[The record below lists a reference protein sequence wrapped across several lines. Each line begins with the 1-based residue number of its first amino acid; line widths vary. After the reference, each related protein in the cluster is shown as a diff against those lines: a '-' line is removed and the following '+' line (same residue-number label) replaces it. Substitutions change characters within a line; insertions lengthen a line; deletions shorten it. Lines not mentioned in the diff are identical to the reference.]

1 MGKYKTT
8 QEKKKEIEE
17 LTKQKNQEVKDFFKD
32 PEKLKEYIEFSN
44 NFYNYSVRNSILIQK
59 QFTGAQAVGSFK
71 FWKDKGFPV
80 QKGEKGIKILAP
92 YKYQTFLRE
101 KENGEKKRTPLKYA
115 TKKEKEE
122 IEKGNIEVRE
132 NIGYRKGTVFDISQ
146 TNATQK
152 DLPEL
157 FPNKWIDGNVDNYEE
172 MYQSLEKLAQKM
184 NTPIIEPLHELGVS
198 KGAFVIYDQRN
209 EQGNLEQKQGI
220 ELNPRNGQRQ
230 NVKTLIHELAH
241 AKLHNP
247 KKEKERKENDGKP
260 LNHSEKEFQ
269 AEMTAFTVCSYFN
282 IDTSD
287 YSLQYLHTYAEE
299 HQEIDDRIKLLEE
312 VKQTAHTFI
321 DHLEKDLEEVK
332 KDIHEQTQQIDNK
345 NNMEHLKDKY
355 GDIQVIKDGTIKQ
368 ISELTVGE
376 FEDTFTDYHDRNLFE
391 YAEHYQLEKEKIIN
405 QVNDSETNW
414 RKNGD
419 NIKLVDENI
428 NKTYAYVRWSETD
441 IKQNLMPIE
450 EMDQELAKKNVEDFS
465 LGNYHKTKIDMIVPQ
480 KDGVQIHTL
489 DRIDLSDGIYKD
501 LKTHIGNQD

>member
-1 MGKYKTT
+1 
-8 QEKKKEIEE
+8 
-17 LTKQKNQEVKDFFKD
+17 
-32 PEKLKEYIEFSN
+32 
-44 NFYNYSVRNSILIQK
+44 
-59 QFTGAQAVGSFK
+59 
-71 FWKDKGFPV
+71 
-80 QKGEKGIKILAP
+80 
-92 YKYQTFLRE
+92 
-101 KENGEKKRTPLKYA
+101 
-115 TKKEKEE
+115 
-122 IEKGNIEVRE
+122 
-132 NIGYRKGTVFDISQ
+132 
-146 TNATQK
+146 
-152 DLPEL
+152 
-157 FPNKWIDGNVDNYEE
+157 
-172 MYQSLEKLAQKM
+172 
-184 NTPIIEPLHELGVS
+184 
-198 KGAFVIYDQRN
+198 
-209 EQGNLEQKQGI
+209 
-220 ELNPRNGQRQ
+220 
-230 NVKTLIHELAH
+230 
-241 AKLHNP
+241 
-247 KKEKERKENDGKP
+247 
-260 LNHSEKEFQ
+260 
-269 AEMTAFTVCSYFN
+269 
-282 IDTSD
+282 
-287 YSLQYLHTYAEE
+287 
-299 HQEIDDRIKLLEE
+299 LLEE

-501 LKTHIGNQD
+501 LKTHIGNQDIGKYIPDNPTYLNEIYSEANLTKKAEEIYEKNISLGVKDKPDKRNMEQSNRNIRTIEKFCVDNNILTKKRLSEISDNVRSEYLQHNEARDTTNKMVNLQGYYKKYSDLLKKEKEGELTEEKVVNRLNAENTYEKSKKDLLENSNITKEDIKKMERKVDQKETQRTQEKVVHLKQSKKKGGGLSM

>member
-1 MGKYKTT
+1 
-8 QEKKKEIEE
+8 
-17 LTKQKNQEVKDFFKD
+17 
-32 PEKLKEYIEFSN
+32 
-44 NFYNYSVRNSILIQK
+44 
-59 QFTGAQAVGSFK
+59 
-71 FWKDKGFPV
+71 
-80 QKGEKGIKILAP
+80 
-92 YKYQTFLRE
+92 
-101 KENGEKKRTPLKYA
+101 
-115 TKKEKEE
+115 
-122 IEKGNIEVRE
+122 
-132 NIGYRKGTVFDISQ
+132 
-146 TNATQK
+146 
-152 DLPEL
+152 
-157 FPNKWIDGNVDNYEE
+157 
-172 MYQSLEKLAQKM
+172 M

-405 QVNDSETNW
+405 QVKDSETNRHKNETNIKQIEEK
-414 RKNGD
+414 RKN
-419 NIKLVDENI
+419 IY
-428 NKTYAYVRWSETD
+428 TCCRWSEAN

-501 LKTHIGNQD
+501 LKTHIGNQDIGKYIPDNPTYLNEIYSEANLTKKAEEIYEKNISLGVKDKPDKRNMEQSNRNIRTIEKFCVDNNILTKKRLSEISDNVRSEYLQHNEARDTTNKMVN